1 VKFYVWTQCFLFRF
15 RFANDMVYIGLSYY
29 GPSLGQNQYLSFLLS
44 SVVEVPS
51 CLVCWLLMD
60 RWGRR
65 WPLCLAMTLSGISCI
80 VTVTLPPGK
89 LHGYRSVEILWLACI
104 LVYFSINWF
113 VVIWRVSTLDAT
125 SQLGSVTII
134 NVENMLMTL
143 ELWEET
149 RVYIFIFI
157 SNDKIRF
164 SDHYSFLNIPE
175 LVKCIVINTIV

>member
-1 VKFYVWTQCFLFRF
+1 MSLAKNDDAAHSERRKTFERRARSVGFVPDAKHAAKDHSDNFQLVRAIHWSAGMTLCVGTKFFSIFRF

-89 LHGYRSVEILWLACI
+89 LHRLKECI
-104 LVYFSINWF
+104 
-113 VVIWRVSTLDAT
+113 
-125 SQLGSVTII
+125 
-134 NVENMLMTL
+134 
-143 ELWEET
+143 
-149 RVYIFIFI
+149 
-157 SNDKIRF
+157 
-164 SDHYSFLNIPE
+164 
-175 LVKCIVINTIV
+175 

>member
-1 VKFYVWTQCFLFRF
+1 MMMQRTLSEEKRLEQGPGVLALCRTPNMRLKTILITFNWSVDVFIRKQYWVQCKINVWLGFLYLF

-80 VTVTLPPGK
+80 ITVTLPPGK
-89 LHGYRSVEILWLACI
+89 SHFNCPIY
-104 LVYFSINWF
+104 
-113 VVIWRVSTLDAT
+113 
-125 SQLGSVTII
+125 
-134 NVENMLMTL
+134 
-143 ELWEET
+143 
-149 RVYIFIFI
+149 YIRN
-157 SNDKIRF
+157 S
-164 SDHYSFLNIPE
+164 S
-175 LVKCIVINTIV
+175 